1 MRVGENGRLPAGA
14 LANACTVASGAG
26 CNSFCPKIPMSV
38 CQFLLTL
45 IVHQQHDFLV
55 LAARLQ
61 THAPAS
67 NGDERRRAPTT
78 CRPAA
83 YNSIAVLAS
92 HDESGFGQFRDN

>member
-1 MRVGENGRLPAGA
+1 MRVGENGRFPAGA
-14 LANACTVASGAG
+14 LANACTVPCRSSG
-26 CNSFCPKIPMSV
+26 NSFGSQIPVSI
-38 CQFLLTL
+38 CRFLLTL
-45 IVHQQHDFLV
+45 VVHQQHDFLV
-55 LAARLQ
+55 LASRLQ
-61 THAPAS
+61 THASAS